1 MAVPSPTEPTDA
13 VPTQDCPRCHHTV
26 PVGVFCGR
34 CGADM
39 TRPQAAPLA
48 ALRPRAYVAAPSEPV
63 LVPAIT
69 STLFP
74 ELPPA
79 YRYPFRI
86 GMAILF
92 AGVVALS
99 VFGLLAALVALVALG
114 VPVLF
119 MLYLWQSGVL
129 RDMPVAALAVVAVLG
144 AGCGVGWVW
153 FTGDAVARAYGVPI
167 AAGFLLENLA
177 GIGLVIAI
185 GGAVLMVLP
194 ALLVRML
201 VRRRSRESLDGF
213 TIGALGALSF
223 TAAATTTRLAPQFV
237 AGLLENVL
245 PMRRFT
251 GAVLFGVAAPLTATA
266 LGGLIGILL
275 WFRPGPIA
283 VRHRGHVRAVLLL
296 FTLLSVGIYTAI
308 WVIDDSPLSRWPQ
321 LGLHVLMTAIAL
333 LVARFCVQLALL
345 HERQEEPSAQPVL
358 CLNCE
363 RVVPEMPFCP
373 ACGFASHA
381 RRGPSAACV
390 GTARPRETTRQIP
403 RTYN

>member
-1 MAVPSPTEPTDA
+1 
-13 VPTQDCPRCHHTV
+13 
-26 PVGVFCGR
+26 
-34 CGADM
+34 M
-39 TRPQAAPLA
+39 TRSQAAPLA

-63 LVPAIT
+63 LIPAVT

-79 YRYPFRI
+79 DRLPFRI
-86 GMAILF
+86 GMAIMVL
-92 AGVVALS
+92 GVIVLS
-99 VFGLLAALVALVALG
+99 AFGLLAALVALVALG
-114 VPVLF
+114 VPALF
-119 MLYLWQSGVL
+119 MLYLRQSGVL
-129 RDMPVAALAVVAVLG
+129 RDMPVGTLALVVVLG
-144 AGCGVGWVW
+144 AGCGAGWVW
-153 FTGDAVARAYGVPI
+153 FTGDAVAKAYGVPI

-177 GIGLVIAI
+177 DIGLVIAV

-194 ALLVRML
+194 AFLIRVL

-223 TAAATTTRLAPQFV
+223 TLAATTTRLAPQFV

-251 GAVLFGVAAPLTATA
+251 AAVLFGVAAPLTAAA

-283 VRHRGHVRAVLLL
+283 VRHRGHVRVILLL
-296 FTLLSVGIYTAI
+296 FTLLVVAIYTAI
-308 WVIDDSPLSRWPQ
+308 WLIDDSPLPRWPQ
-321 LGLHVLMTAIAL
+321 LGLHILMTAVAL
-333 LVARFCVQLALL
+333 VVARFCVQLALL
-345 HERQEEPSAQPVL
+345 HERQDEPSEQPVL

-363 RVVPEMPFCP
+363 HVVPEMPFCP

-381 RRGPSAACV
+381 LTRSERRLRQASPA
-390 GTARPRETTRQIP
+390 TRHRPR
-403 RTYN
+403 NSADV